1 MTTVKPL
8 LDEKGHEVFSIPSDA
23 TVYDAIKTMSERNV
37 GALIVMDGEKLAG
50 IITERLYARNVALK
64 GRMSPL
70 TPVRD
75 VMATNIVYAKLE
87 QSVEQCMA
95 IMTETRVSHL
105 PVIDNGKLVG
115 LISIGDLVKSIIK
128 HDKFII
134 EQLLTYIQH

>member
-1 MTTVKPL
+1 MTTVKQL

>member
-1 MTTVKPL
+1 MTTVRQL